1 MQDLDLAAYT
11 DQAVQ
16 LATAWGLRIVG
27 AIVLFIVGRMV
38 AKWLRRASRRAFG
51 GRLDPSLV
59 NFFSSL
65 IYYAV
70 MVFVILAVLA
80 RFGIQTASFVAV
92 LGAASLAVGMAMQG
106 TFSNFAAGVMI
117 LVFRPFKS
125 DDLVDIAG
133 TTGLVAEIGLFSTTL
148 NTLDNKRVIV
158 PNGSVWGETITNYT
172 ANETRR
178 VDMTFGVSYEDDLA
192 VASQTIRRTVEAHP
206 MVLADP
212 APDVEVAELG
222 DSSVNFT
229 VRPWCN
235 TADYWRVYFDLHR
248 SLKEELEKAGCSI
261 PFPQRDVHLHQVAAG

>member
-38 AKWLRRASRRAFG
+38 AKWLRRASRKAFG

-65 IYYAV
+65 IYYGV

-133 TTGLVAEIGLFSTTL
+133 TEGLVAEIGLFSTTL

-229 VRPWCN
+229 VRPWCK
-235 TADYWRVYFDLHR
+235 TEDYWRVYFDLHR

>member
-27 AIVLFIVGRMV
+27 AVLLFVVGRMV
-38 AKWLRRASRRAFG
+38 AGWVRKTSRKTLG
-51 GRLDPSLV
+51 DRLDPSLV
-59 NFFSSL
+59 AFFSSL
-65 IYYAV
+65 AYYAV
-70 MVFVILAVLA
+70 MVFVVLAVLA

-92 LGAASLAVGMAMQG
+92 LGAASLAIGLAMQG

-117 LVFRPFKS
+117 LIFRPFKTG
-125 DDLVDIAG
+125 DVVEVAG
-133 TTGLVAEIGLFSTTL
+133 KLGPVAEIGLFSTTL
-148 NTLDNKRVIV
+148 NTMDNKRVIV

-178 VDMTFGVSYEDDLA
+178 VDMTFGVGYDDDLA
-192 VASQTIRRTVEAHP
+192 VASQTIRRVVEDHSL
-206 MVLADP
+206 VLPEP
-212 APDVEVAELG
+212 APIVEVSELG
-222 DSSVNFT
+222 DSSVNFA
-229 VRPWCN
+229 VRPWCK

-261 PFPQRDVHLHQVAAG
+261 PFPQRDVHLHQVAAS

>member
-16 LATAWGLRIVG
+16 LATDWGLRIVG
-27 AIVLFIVGRMV
+27 AIILFVVGRMV
-38 AKWLRRASRRAFG
+38 AGWLRRASRKAFG

-59 NFFSSL
+59 SFFSSL

-70 MVFVILAVLA
+70 MVFVVLAILA

-92 LGAASLAVGMAMQG
+92 LGAASLAIGMAMQG

-117 LVFRPFKS
+117 LIFRPFKS
-125 DDLVDIAG
+125 GDLVSIAG
-133 TTGLVAEIGLFSTTL
+133 TEGLVAEIGLFSTTL

-172 ANETRR
+172 ANEKRR
-178 VDMTFGVSYEDDLA
+178 VDMKFGVSYEDDLGL
-192 VASQTIRRTVEAHP
+192 ASQTIRRVVEAHP
-206 MVLADP
+206 MVLSEP
-212 APDVEVAELG
+212 ALTVEVAELG
-222 DSSVNFT
+222 DSSVNFV
-229 VRPWCN
+229 VRPWCK
-235 TADYWRVYFDLHR
+235 TADYWNVYFDLHR